1 MYKQPPWSSQYKRLL
16 SSQLSVVPRKEPAT
30 AAAFRP
36 PLPSIVVSGV
46 DGSSSNMK
54 RLLRRLSRVAAAD
67 ACAAAAYQPLR
78 PDAAAKASS
87 SSFYGA
93 RRLGRGARVPEGHV
107 PVCVGEEGGPIER
120 FAVRA
125 ELLGQPAFKAL
136 LRRAAQEY
144 GYGHPG
150 ALRIPCAVANFRRLL
165 LGLSDPGCQ
174 ATDDDDAA
182 FYY

>member
-1 MYKQPPWSSQYKRLL
+1 
-16 SSQLSVVPRKEPAT
+16 
-30 AAAFRP
+30 
-36 PLPSIVVSGV
+36 
-46 DGSSSNMK
+46 MK

-87 SSFYGA
+87 TAASASSPSFFGA

-107 PVCVGEEGGPIER
+107 PVCVGEEGDPVER

-174 ATDDDDAA
+174 ATDNDDAA
-182 FYY
+182 LYC

>member
-1 MYKQPPWSSQYKRLL
+1 
-16 SSQLSVVPRKEPAT
+16 
-30 AAAFRP
+30 
-36 PLPSIVVSGV
+36 
-46 DGSSSNMK
+46 MK

-67 ACAAAAYQPLR
+67 ACAAAAYKPLR

-87 SSFYGA
+87 TDSSSSSSFFGA

-107 PVCVGEEGGPIER
+107 PVCVGEEGGPVER
-120 FAVRA
+120 FAVRP

-165 LGLSDPGCQ
+165 HGHSDPGCQ
-174 ATDDDDAA
+174 ATDDDDSAL
-182 FYY
+182 YY

>member
-1 MYKQPPWSSQYKRLL
+1 MSASVQAPCVL
-16 SSQLSVVPRKEPAT
+16 SPDTSSVVPRQEPA
-30 AAAFRP
+30 AAATSKS
-36 PLPSIVVSGV
+36 LEVSGV
-46 DGSSSNMK
+46 DRSSGSMK
-54 RLLRRLSRVAAAD
+54 RLLRRLSRIAAAD
-67 ACAAAAYQPLR
+67 ACAAAAYKPLR

-87 SSFYGA
+87 SSFFGA

-107 PVCVGEEGGPIER
+107 PVCVGEEGGPVER

-150 ALRIPCAVANFRRLL
+150 AVRIPCAVANFRRLL

-182 FYY
+182 LYY

>member
-1 MYKQPPWSSQYKRLL
+1 
-16 SSQLSVVPRKEPAT
+16 
-30 AAAFRP
+30 
-36 PLPSIVVSGV
+36 
-46 DGSSSNMK
+46 MK

-67 ACAAAAYQPLR
+67 ACAAAAYKPLR

-87 SSFYGA
+87 MAASASSTAFFGA
-93 RRLGRGARVPEGHV
+93 RRLGHGARVPEGHV
-107 PVCVGEEGGPIER
+107 PVCVGEEGGPVER
-120 FAVRA
+120 FAMRA

-174 ATDDDDAA
+174 ATDDDDSAL
-182 FYY
+182 Y